1 MGIDL
6 ELATMPM
13 GVAFG
18 KYELLER
25 IATGGMAEIYR
36 AVSSSVG
43 GFRKQVALKRILPH
57 LSSDEEF
64 VSLFV
69 SEAKLAVELSHSNVV
84 QILDF
89 GRVED
94 TYYLAMELVDG
105 RDLTE
110 VLMKQ
115 ARLGA
120 TLPLEAVCYLL
131 AEVCRGLEY
140 AHTRCGPDGR
150 PLGIVHRDV
159 SPHNVLVS
167 YDGEIKLTDFG
178 VAKARSRVAEE
189 RPGALLGKYAY
200 MSPEQARGDDVDARS
215 DVYSAG
221 VTLFES
227 LTGRRLF
234 YHEDPQLTL
243 QRVRRPSVV
252 PPSSYRPEIPA
263 ALDRIVMSA
272 LAPRADDRTPSAR
285 ALATE
290 LQSFLRELAPGYN
303 DSHLSRTMKDL
314 FEDEVG
320 AARFAMAAPTAPER
334 TGAVVV
340 PGGLAPS
347 ELGDPVLEALA
358 ERLEHDPSLW
368 TLVELADR
376 LQRLERP
383 LEAERALILGAA
395 KFAQNGLL
403 VQALALAVR
412 LRDQKG
418 WTASVEALVHLL
430 PGLAGVTN
438 FEVAARLGPLGDD
451 ALGSTLRTVLEAA
464 EPSSVAAAL
473 GSPAVSLLGSDEL
486 PKLARLLRL
495 ERRSAG
501 STIVREGEPGDTL
514 YVIARGRVIVYC
526 TSPKG
531 RKVYLSSLSD
541 GDCVGEFSFFTGEKR
556 AATVEALDEVLLFEI
571 DRAELDRVVK
581 ELRTFTRSLL
591 TFYKERVVAILL
603 ARSELFSVLP
613 PKVRQGLAG
622 RLVSEGY
629 QRGDAIVREGE
640 AAESF
645 YLIKSGEVEVV
656 AGGDGA
662 VFLSKLK
669 PGDFFGEIACIQETP
684 RTATVRA
691 LGPVEV
697 LRLARSDLA
706 ELASAH
712 PELLSALRTRIAQRS
727 AATRRALTA
736 GWVVV

>member
-1 MGIDL
+1 LGIDL

-120 TLPLEAVCYLL
+120 MLPLEAVCYLL

-334 TGAVVV
+334 TAAIVV
-340 PGGLAPS
+340 PGSLAPS

-368 TLVELADR
+368 TLVELTDR

-403 VQALALAVR
+403 VQALDGER
-412 LRDQKG
+412 RG
-418 WTASVEALVHLL
+418 
-430 PGLAGVTN
+430 PGPS
-438 FEVAARLGPLGDD
+438 AARP
-451 ALGSTLRTVLEAA
+451 
-464 EPSSVAAAL
+464 
-473 GSPAVSLLGSDEL
+473 
-486 PKLARLLRL
+486 
-495 ERRSAG
+495 RR
-501 STIVREGEPGDTL
+501 RHQL
-514 YVIARGRVIVYC
+514 RGRG
-526 TSPKG
+526 PP
-531 RKVYLSSLSD
+531 RP
-541 GDCVGEFSFFTGEKR
+541 
-556 AATVEALDEVLLFEI
+556 
-571 DRAELDRVVK
+571 
-581 ELRTFTRSLL
+581 
-591 TFYKERVVAILL
+591 
-603 ARSELFSVLP
+603 AR
-613 PKVRQGLAG
+613 
-622 RLVSEGY
+622 
-629 QRGDAIVREGE
+629 
-640 AAESF
+640 
-645 YLIKSGEVEVV
+645 
-656 AGGDGA
+656 
-662 VFLSKLK
+662 
-669 PGDFFGEIACIQETP
+669 
-684 RTATVRA
+684 
-691 LGPVEV
+691 
-697 LRLARSDLA
+697 
-706 ELASAH
+706 
-712 PELLSALRTRIAQRS
+712 
-727 AATRRALTA
+727 
-736 GWVVV
+736 